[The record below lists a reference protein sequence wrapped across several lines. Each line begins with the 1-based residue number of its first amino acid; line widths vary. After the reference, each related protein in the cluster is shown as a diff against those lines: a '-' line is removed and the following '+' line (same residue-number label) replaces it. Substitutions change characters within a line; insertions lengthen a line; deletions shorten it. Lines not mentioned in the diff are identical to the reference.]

1 MTVDLERQLAGYG
14 EQLGTHIAPL
24 SIDELIG
31 EASFERLP
39 ATPRR
44 PGWVVALAAALVVLL
59 VVGGTAAAI
68 RLLSRDGPVVD
79 EPTPTTVPTENASG
93 QTISVVH
100 DEGVAGAGLNMVID
114 PAGNP
119 VLVYASEG
127 SIWVARCGNV
137 ACSSG
142 IERTAI
148 APLTEL
154 SDGPISVA
162 LLDDGTVAISY
173 VEPERPPTADEPR
186 VQALKYARSGDV
198 TTIEEGTNIAGGRGL
213 AVAGNGL
220 PVLAYWIWTAERGGE
235 VVILACGD
243 ASCAIGNTRT
253 VIDVSQG
260 FYGLDMTVDADGNPV
275 VVYSIHEEEWSLR
288 LARCADPA
296 CASGVTVV
304 TLSAQAIRS
313 PQIALD
319 SLDRPTIFAG
329 ALGSVGQE
337 QPEHA
342 AFLIACGDPMCD
354 SHTAASIPQP
364 DESVS
369 SPQLALTPQ
378 DLPLLSW
385 IFDGQLWLGACDD
398 WACTESN
405 VDSLGIGAREN
416 QLTVVVSDGRTIIAY
431 GTGSDVALLRCAEVA
446 CTQPTTDAP
455 VSSPQYVTIGG
466 EHWSVNTV
474 VTEGVVVTWPRVE
487 TILDP
492 SGAPFIVYPVVG
504 RFGSEGTYELVRC
517 IDPSCIEST
526 SAKDTGLVDFSAA
539 TVAIPPD
546 GLPVFAWD
554 TFAMI
559 LTADGP
565 EVGKCMDPDCAQVE
579 TNLVERAD
587 MWFVPVIAVG
597 ADGLPVLVYQDMW
610 GGPVRMALCA
620 DPACA
625 ESEITNIDVTGGVM
639 AGPFSLVLDPDGLWA
654 VAYPVENGEFR
665 LARCADPACTEVTIS
680 VFDDTGTGDTIEEG
694 PAKLVFGS
702 DGLPVI
708 AFHTADEFKI
718 AACHDPACS
727 QATVTLLASHLDGSV
742 RSLMVGPDGNP
753 FIAYHAD
760 EREWLAVCETATCK
774 QFRIAQVQG
783 IPDGGLLSVVAGAD
797 GLPLLVY
804 QTETQPVG
812 DPFFGEMT
820 GNLVVAK
827 CINPACLEG

>member
-31 EASFERLP
+31 KASFEMPP

-44 PGWVVALAAALVVLL
+44 PGWAVALAAALVVLL
-59 VVGGTAAAI
+59 LVGGTTAAI

-79 EPTPTTVPTENASG
+79 EQTPTTVPTENASA

-100 DEGVAGAGLNMVID
+100 DEGVAGAGLSMVID

-137 ACSSG
+137 ACSSD

-148 APLTEL
+148 VPFNEF
-154 SDGPISVA
+154 SDDPISVA
-162 LLDDGTVAISY
+162 LFDDGTVAISY
-173 VEPERPPTADEPR
+173 VELERLPTADEFGVR
-186 VQALKYARSGDV
+186 ALKYARAGDV
-198 TTIEEGTNIAGGRGL
+198 TTIEEGANIAGGRGL

-220 PVLAYWIWTAERGGE
+220 PVLAYWIWTVERGGE

-243 ASCAIGNTRT
+243 ASCATGNTRT
-253 VIDVSQG
+253 VIDVSDG
-260 FYGLDMTVDADGNPV
+260 FSGLDMTVDADGNPV
-275 VVYSIHEEEWSLR
+275 LVYGIHEDESSLR

-296 CASGVTVV
+296 CASGVSVV
-304 TLSAQAIRS
+304 TLSAQATRS
-313 PQIALD
+313 PQLALD
-319 SLDRPTIFAG
+319 SLDRPMIFAG
-329 ALGSVGQE
+329 SRPMAPGGE
-337 QPEHA
+337 DEPEPA
-342 AFLIACGDPMCD
+342 AFLIACDDPMCD

-364 DESVS
+364 GEFVS

-398 WACTESN
+398 RACTESV

-416 QLTVVVSDGRTIIAY
+416 QLTVVVSDGRTIVAY
-431 GTGSDVALLRCAEVA
+431 GTGSDVVLLRCTDLA

-474 VTEGVVVTWPRVE
+474 VTEGVVVTWQRVE
-487 TILDP
+487 TIVDP

-504 RFGSEGTYELVRC
+504 GFGREGEPEDEIYFAYELVRC
-517 IDPSCIEST
+517 TDPGCIEST
-526 SAKDTGLVDFSAA
+526 IATDTGLVDFYEA

-546 GLPVFAWD
+546 GLPVFVWD
-554 TFAMI
+554 AFFTSPE
-559 LTADGP
+559 LTAEGP
-565 EVGKCMDPDCAQVE
+565 EVGKCIDLGCAQVE
-579 TNLVERAD
+579 TNRVEQANI
-587 MWFVPVIAVG
+587 WFVPVIAVG
-597 ADGLPVLVYQDMW
+597 VDGLPVLVYLDGAEQDA
-610 GGPVRMALCA
+610 PVKMAICA

-625 ESEITNIDVTGGVM
+625 ESEITALDVTDWVG

-654 VAYPVENGEFR
+654 VAYPVGNGEFR
-665 LARCADPACTEVTIS
+665 LVRCADPACTEVTIS
-680 VFDDTGTGDTIEEG
+680 VFDDTGTDDTIEEG

-708 AFHTADEFKI
+708 AFHTADDFKI
-718 AACHDPACS
+718 AVCHDPACS
-727 QATVTLLASHLDGSV
+727 QATVTLLASHLSGWV

-753 FIAYHAD
+753 IIAYHAD
-760 EREWLAVCETATCK
+760 DLEWLAVCETNTCEE
-774 QFRIAQVQG
+774 FRIAQVQG
-783 IPDGGLLSVVAGAD
+783 IPDGGLL
-797 GLPLLVY
+797 
-804 QTETQPVG
+804 TQPVG
-812 DPFFGEMT
+812 DPSMGEMT

-827 CINPACLEG
+827 CINPACLEE

>member
-31 EASFERLP
+31 EASFETLP

-44 PGWVVALAAALVVLL
+44 PGWAIALATALVVLL
-59 VVGGTAAAI
+59 LVGGTAAAI
-68 RLLSRDGPVVD
+68 RLLGPVVD
-79 EPTPTTVPTENASG
+79 EPTPTTVPTENALG

-100 DEGVAGAGLNMVID
+100 DEGVAGTGLNMVID

-119 VLVYASEG
+119 VLTYASEG
-127 SIWVARCGNV
+127 SIWVARCGNA

-148 APLTEL
+148 APVTEL

-173 VEPERPPTADEPR
+173 VETERPPTADEPR
-186 VQALKYARSGDV
+186 VQALKYARAGDV

-213 AVAGNGL
+213 AAAGNRL

-243 ASCAIGNTRT
+243 ASCATGNTRT
-253 VIDVSQG
+253 VIDVSDA

-275 VVYSIHEEEWSLR
+275 VVYTIHEEEWSLR

-313 PQIALD
+313 PQLALD

-337 QPEHA
+337 QPEPTA
-342 AFLIACGDPMCD
+342 LLIACGDPMCD
-354 SHTAASIPQP
+354 SHTATSIPQP
-364 DESVS
+364 DESVLS
-369 SPQLALTPQ
+369 RQLALTPQ

-385 IFDGQLWLGACDD
+385 VFDGQLWLGACNDR
-398 WACTESN
+398 ACTESN

-416 QLTVVVSDGRTIIAY
+416 QLTVVVSDGRPIIAY
-431 GTGSDVALLRCAEVA
+431 GTGSDVVLLRCTDLA

-455 VSSPQYVTIGG
+455 VSSSQYVTIGG
-466 EHWSVNTV
+466 EYWSVNTV

-487 TILDP
+487 TNLDP
-492 SGAPFIVYPVVG
+492 SGVPFIVYPVLG
-504 RFGSEGTYELVRC
+504 GFGSELAYELVRC
-517 IDPSCIEST
+517 RDPGCIEST
-526 SAKDTGLVDFSAA
+526 IAKDTGLVGFNKA

-554 TFAMI
+554 TFAI
-559 LTADGP
+559 PELTSDDPG
-565 EVGKCMDPDCAQVE
+565 VGKCIDPDCAQVE
-579 TNLVERAD
+579 TNLVEQAD
-587 MWFVPVIAVG
+587 VWFVPVIAVG
-597 ADGLPVLVYQDMW
+597 ADGLPVLVYQDMF
-610 GGPVRMALCA
+610 GAPVRMAICA

-654 VAYPVENGEFR
+654 VAYPVANGEFR

-680 VFDDTGTGDTIEEG
+680 VFDDTGTDYLDEEG
-694 PAKLVFGS
+694 PTKLVFGS

-708 AFHTADEFKI
+708 AFHTVDEFKI

-727 QATVTLLASHLDGSV
+727 QATVTLLASHLSGSV

-753 FIAYHAD
+753 IIAYHAD
-760 EREWLAVCETATCK
+760 EREWLAVCETNTCE

-812 DPFFGEMT
+812 DPSMGEMT

-827 CINPACLEG
+827 CINPACLEE